1 MLNYFS
7 GGRNIQDLAELRIIK
22 TSETSIASKRGIHP
36 KKIPPT
42 ADAAF
47 LHSYRVYLEVV
58 YWKTLMRTDIDATSW
73 GWRVKDENLEPIMMR
88 NVSQTNMFDILN
100 KFPMSINFLIHSHFS
115 SFSEGATWAPFLP
128 ITQYFLFLKHSFK
141 CW

>member
-7 GGRNIQDLAELRIIK
+7 GGRNIQDLAELRNIK
-22 TSETSIASKRGIHP
+22 TSETSKTSKRGIHP

-58 YWKTLMRTDIDATSW
+58 YWKTLMRTDINATSW
-73 GWRVKDENLEPIMMR
+73 GWPVKDEKLEPIMMT
-88 NVSQTNMFDILN
+88 NVSQTNIFDILN
-100 KFPMSINFLIHSHFS
+100 KFPCRLIFQFTFTLVLFRKVLHGLHSSH
-115 SFSEGATWAPFLP
+115 LP
-128 ITQYFLFLKHSFK
+128 NTSYF
-141 CW
+141 